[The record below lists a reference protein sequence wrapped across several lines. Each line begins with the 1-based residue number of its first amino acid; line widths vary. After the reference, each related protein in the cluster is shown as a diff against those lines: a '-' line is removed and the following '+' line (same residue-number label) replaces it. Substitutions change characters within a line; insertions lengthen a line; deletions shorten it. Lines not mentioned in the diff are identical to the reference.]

1 MATYRRN
8 VLVGITVLAS
18 MVMLAWMIIRFG
30 GNIAKPFAGEQFT
43 IRFRTER
50 GDGLSEGSAITYLG
64 MPVGRVV
71 GVNLDPNKRDIWV
84 EALIEA
90 KFELPANVEGV
101 IRQASLL
108 GSASNIA
115 LEVKGT
121 DLSQVIKQDAVLP
134 ARFVGLD
141 FFPPEIR
148 QISAELAVTTKQ
160 FRESNLIGNL
170 NDRIT
175 QVGKVL
181 DEAQKSVDGVNTVI
195 NDETLRNDIRASVAD
210 IRKASENARNIT
222 ETADKVAKK
231 LDASVTNIGTT
242 IDQAQ
247 ADLQDVAKLTKARLA
262 EASTLLS
269 QANEITTKLNTGK
282 GTAAQLVNDPKL
294 YEGLVDTT
302 AQLNATIKDLKRL
315 IQQWEE
321 EGVTVKLR

>member
-18 MVMLAWMIIRFG
+18 MVMLAWMIVRFG

-43 IRFRTER
+43 IRFHTQR

-64 MPVGRVV
+64 IPVGRVTA
-71 GVNLDPNKRDIWV
+71 VNLDPNKRDIWV

-115 LEVKGT
+115 LEVIGD
-121 DLSQVIKQDAVLP
+121 DLSKTIQQDTVLP

-148 QISAELAVTTKQ
+148 QISAELAVATKQ

-170 NDRIT
+170 NDRVT
-175 QVGKVL
+175 QIGKVL
-181 DEAQKSVDGVNTVI
+181 EEARKTVDGVNTLI
-195 NDETLRNDIRASVAD
+195 NDKALRDDIRSSVAD
-210 IRKASENARNIT
+210 IRRASENARNVT

-231 LDASVTNIGTT
+231 LDTSVASIGKT

-247 ADLQDVAKLTKARLA
+247 IDLQDIAKLTKARLA
-262 EASTLLS
+262 EASTLLA

-282 GTAAQLVNDPKL
+282 GTAGLLVNDPKL

-302 AQLNATIKDLKRL
+302 AQLTLTITDLKRL
-315 IQQWEE
+315 VQQWEE